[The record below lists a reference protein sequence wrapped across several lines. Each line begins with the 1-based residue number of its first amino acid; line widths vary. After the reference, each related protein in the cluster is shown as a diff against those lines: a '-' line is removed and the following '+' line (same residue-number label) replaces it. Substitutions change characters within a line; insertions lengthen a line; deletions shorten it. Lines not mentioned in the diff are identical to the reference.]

1 MKIENYAI
9 PAGKKFS
16 DLFPGP
22 GRPPK
27 SSGKQRRVKAEQ
39 GLPNFKIGDII
50 RVLEK
55 DSDTAAPTP
64 SSFRGKEGKI
74 IALHPEM
81 KAADI
86 MLKGMTTTGTLW
98 LTGLQKLK

>member
-1 MKIENYAI
+1 MKIENYEI
-9 PAGKKFS
+9 PGGKQFS

-27 SSGKQRRVKAEQ
+27 SSGKQRRTRAEQ

-50 RVLEK
+50 KVLEK

-64 SSFRGKEGKI
+64 SAFRGKEGKI
-74 IALHPEM
+74 IAIHPEI
-81 KAADI
+81 KAADVT
-86 MLKGMTTTGTLW
+86 LKGMTMTGTLW
-98 LTGLQKLK
+98 LTSLQKLN

>member
-1 MKIENYAI
+1 MKIENYDI
-9 PAGKKFS
+9 PGGKTFS

-27 SSGKQRRVKAEQ
+27 SSGKQRRTKAEQ

-50 RVLEK
+50 KVLEK

-64 SSFRGKEGKI
+64 SAFRGKEGKI
-74 IALHPEM
+74 IAIHPEI
-81 KAADI
+81 KAADVT
-86 MLKGMTTTGTLW
+86 LKGMTMTGTLW
-98 LTGLQKLK
+98 LTGLQKLN